1 MKEGLWI
8 AKLVSGT
15 AIAPLF
21 PWGWHFGEKSR
32 KAALGAKEREEDKP
46 KEETWWAAQSD
57 FFFFD
62 WMWDKEQKSSIRKN
76 WFSSSCWEQA
86 SIPAAKSCSPE
97 KEKGSCLGLW
107 PPLKD
112 SVPTGI
118 NKQREQRGAW
128 TGLRAP
134 LTQGDKTFRAL
145 RGQTYWIKKT
155 SGWRETGI
163 CILERFASNSQVRPD
178 RSTNVP
184 SSVCQREAVERGDSA
199 GFPVVQEQAPP
210 APETAQIL
218 AQKATWCCEE
228 WRVCLWRN
236 QGRQTSTWGVD
247 RGLQS
252 PAAAHWQP
260 RQNSGLSG
268 QNS

>member
-1 MKEGLWI
+1 MLLRLTLKHLLTCEGGSMDCKACKWHSNSPSL
-8 AKLVSGT
+8 
-15 AIAPLF
+15 PLRLAF
-21 PWGWHFGEKSR
+21 WWEEWESCPGGKR
-32 KAALGAKEREEDKP
+32 KRRGQTKRRDMVGCP
-46 KEETWWAAQSD
+46 VW

-199 GFPVVQEQAPP
+199 GFPVV
-210 APETAQIL
+210 
-218 AQKATWCCEE
+218 
-228 WRVCLWRN
+228 
-236 QGRQTSTWGVD
+236 
-247 RGLQS
+247 
-252 PAAAHWQP
+252 
-260 RQNSGLSG
+260 
-268 QNS
+268 